1 MGAIPITETREPSL
15 ANRLGGRLAIVLRD
29 KRFLICGM
37 ALVGI
42 LLSSCA
48 LFKLMNEKECLN
60 ADWDVIGFEDGAGGD
75 PFDRFNRRR
84 KDCAEYSVVAKL
96 NQYQTGRQRGL
107 EQVYCTKQKGIEE
120 GLKGRTYQYVC
131 PANLEPDFLAG
142 YEPAIEVFKVTEE
155 IREVEDEM
163 ERVDHE
169 IEEVRERLMDPDL
182 SAESRE
188 ILFDHL
194 ADLSRDAARLEISL
208 EDLQTQLETLEER
221 L

>member
-1 MGAIPITETREPSL
+1 MDAIQTSEIRERTL
-15 ANRLGGRLAIVLRD
+15 AHRRGGRLANVLRD
-29 KRFLICGM
+29 KRFLISGM

-60 ADWDVIGFEDGAGGD
+60 ADWDAIGFEDGAGGY
-75 PFDRFNRRR
+75 PVDRFNRRR
-84 KDCAEYSVVAKL
+84 EDCAEYSVVAKL
-96 NQYQTGRQRGL
+96 DQYQTGRQRGL

-120 GLKGRTYQYVC
+120 GLKGRTYKHVC

-142 YEPAIEVFKVTEE
+142 YRQGQEIFDVAEE
-155 IREVEDEM
+155 LSEVEG
-163 ERVDHE
+163 E
-169 IEEVRERLMDPDL
+169 IEEVEERLKDPNL

-188 ILFDHL
+188 ILTDRL
-194 ADLSRDAARLEISL
+194 SDLSREAGRLEIK
-208 EDLQTQLETLEER
+208 LETLKEN

>member
-1 MGAIPITETREPSL
+1 MDAIPITETREPSL

-42 LLSSCA
+42 LLSSCV
-48 LFKLMNEKECLN
+48 KLMNEKECSI
-60 ADWDVIGFEDGAGGD
+60 ADWDAIGFEDGAGGD

-84 KDCAEYSVVAKL
+84 EDCAEYGVVAKL

-120 GLKGRTYQYVC
+120 GRKGRTYKHVC
-131 PANLEPDFLAG
+131 PANLEPNFLVG
-142 YEPAIEVFKVTEE
+142 YLQGQKIFDVAEE
-155 IREVEDEM
+155 LSEVEDM
-163 ERVDHE
+163 IV
-169 IEEVRERLMDPDL
+169 EVEERLRDPNL

-188 ILFDHL
+188 ILFDRL
-194 ADLSRDAARLEISL
+194 SDLSREAAHLENEL
-208 EDLQTQLETLEER
+208 ATLKDN

>member
-1 MGAIPITETREPSL
+1 MDAIPITDTREPSL
-15 ANRLGGRLAIVLRD
+15 ADRLGRRLAIVLRD

-42 LLSSCA
+42 LLSSCE

-60 ADWDVIGFEDGAGGD
+60 ADWDAIGFEDGAGGY
-75 PFDRFNRRR
+75 PFDRFKQRRE
-84 KDCAEYSVVAKL
+84 DCAEYDVVAKL

-120 GLKGRTYQYVC
+120 GLEGRTYQYVC

-155 IREVEDEM
+155 IREVEDE
-163 ERVDHE
+163 
-169 IEEVRERLMDPDL
+169 IEEVEERLEDPNL

-188 ILFDHL
+188 ILTDRL
-194 ADLSRDAARLEISL
+194 SDLSREAGRLEIK
-208 EDLQTQLETLEER
+208 LETLKEN

>member
-1 MGAIPITETREPSL
+1 MDAIPITDTREPSL
-15 ANRLGGRLAIVLRD
+15 ADRLGRRLAIVLRD

-37 ALVGI
+37 ALVGM
-42 LLSSCA
+42 LLSSCV
-48 LFKLMNEKECLN
+48 KLMNEKECSI
-60 ADWDVIGFEDGAGGD
+60 ADWDAIGFEDGAGGD

-84 KDCAEYSVVAKL
+84 EDCAEYGVVAKL

-120 GLKGRTYQYVC
+120 GLEGRTYQYVC

-155 IREVEDEM
+155 IRAVED
-163 ERVDHE
+163 E
-169 IEEVRERLMDPDL
+169 IEEVEEELEDPNL

-188 ILFDHL
+188 MLTDRL
-194 ADLSRDAARLEISL
+194 SDLSREAGRLEIK
-208 EDLQTQLETLEER
+208 LETLKEN